1 MEKIRK
7 KKRITQMGSNIASFS
22 TPTNSLAIKNRYI
35 IYGFY
40 FILYSYFNSREFII
54 IGVIGLSFISVLTS

>member
-1 MEKIRK
+1 
-7 KKRITQMGSNIASFS
+7 MGSNIASFS
-22 TPTNSLAIKNRYI
+22 TPTNSLAIKKPIHNIRFFI
-35 IYGFY
+35 